1 MRIARPV
8 VPAITPCPLD
18 TFYDGSSRAGV
29 DNFVMARNR
38 LWLKPGM
45 GHVDR
50 LLWYL
55 GWEPRALNIVLLVLA
70 IAGLVLFRSPYGL
83 LLGVIALV
91 LRWKTATLINST
103 YQERIP
109 EAAAGVKQEGAS
121 RLGVQLSDAEV
132 YTIISGHGTSPFFV
146 KAKPEYD
153 ITVVYVAD
161 VFFAVYA
168 GAAFRVPKFEVE
180 LPAKGEEIYFR
191 HVSAINYQDPMLEV
205 VLANGRTTRQFK
217 VGSVG
222 DASVLEALRM
232 KLRSASQ
239 QPARRAVVSAPSETL
254 TPELPAAVPLPAPTV
269 PLEFPNAVR
278 MVEPGTGEEER
289 YCYLRF
295 SKLMQLY
302 KDPVVLDA
310 LIEQLEVPGKTSV
323 IKRLTEREKQEA
335 IETQIDHFRRTPTSV
350 WNGVPTYEVLAASL
364 WRAQFNDSRD
374 LRPRTVREIFARV
387 SQEEDLLRPVS
398 RWLLDRGFEPYMEVP
413 LGRRR
418 IDVLGHRGGGIGR
431 SPLLRAVELKNDDIQ
446 FARGIDQMGTF
457 AEYAHTVYLACT
469 PAFCAEYLDRN
480 AESRG
485 VNHWDPSV
493 LERKLTVGGFGLLIV
508 ERDSVFEVLK
518 PAERT
523 PSSTNI
529 TSAVNGL
536 SSVRRV
542 DC

>member
-1 MRIARPV
+1 
-8 VPAITPCPLD
+8 
-18 TFYDGSSRAGV
+18 
-29 DNFVMARNR
+29 MATRNR
-38 LWLKPGM
+38 FWLKPSM
-45 GHVDR
+45 GQVDR
-50 LLWYL
+50 IMWYL
-55 GWEPRALNIVLLVLA
+55 GWDPRVLN
-70 IAGLVLFRSPYGL
+70 IAGLVLAVGGWVLFRSPWGL
-83 LLGVIALV
+83 LLGTSVLL
-91 LRWKTATLINST
+91 LRWKTATLINAT
-103 YQERIP
+103 FQERIP
-109 EAAAGVKQEGAS
+109 EAVAGVKQEGAG
-121 RLGVQLSDAEV
+121 RLGVQLSDADIHV
-132 YTIISGHGTSPFFV
+132 IVAGHGTSPFFV

-161 VFFAVYA
+161 VFFAIYA
-168 GAAFRVPKFEVE
+168 GAAFRVANFEIE

-217 VGSVG
+217 VGAVTDS
-222 DASVLEALRM
+222 SVLEALRT

-239 QPARRAVVSAPSETL
+239 PARRSVATAPAESAP
-254 TPELPAAVPLPAPTV
+254 LPQVANPAPLPVSVGESPS
-269 PLEFPNAVR
+269 PVR
-278 MVEPGTGEEER
+278 AEVTTADDGER

-295 SKLMQLY
+295 NKLMQLY
-302 KDPVVLDA
+302 QDPVVLDA
-310 LIEQLEVPGKTSV
+310 LIEQLEVPGKVSV

-350 WNGVPTYEVLAASL
+350 WHGVPTYEVLAASI
-364 WRAQFNDSRD
+364 WRAQEVF
-374 LRPRTVREIFARV
+374 LPRRLVREIFARV

-418 IDVLGHRGGGIGR
+418 IDVLGHKAGGIGR
-431 SPLLRAVELKNDDIQ
+431 SPSLMAVELKNDDIQ

-493 LERKLTVGGFGLLIV
+493 LERKLTAGGFGLLVV
-508 ERDSVFEVLK
+508 ERDTVFEVLK
-518 PAERT
+518 PTERT
-523 PSSTNI
+523 PSGPNI
-529 TSAVNGL
+529 TTAVNGCA
-536 SSVRRV
+536 SVRRV
-542 DC
+542 EC

>member
-1 MRIARPV
+1 
-8 VPAITPCPLD
+8 
-18 TFYDGSSRAGV
+18 
-29 DNFVMARNR
+29 
-38 LWLKPGM
+38 M

-50 LLWYL
+50 IMWYL
-55 GWEPRALNIVLLVLA
+55 GWEPRVLN
-70 IAGLVLFRSPYGL
+70 IAGLVLAVGGWVLFRSPWGL
-83 LLGVIALV
+83 LLGTSVLL
-91 LRWKTATLINST
+91 LRWKTATLINAT
-103 YQERIP
+103 FQERIP
-109 EAAAGVKQEGAS
+109 EAVAGVKQEGAG
-121 RLGVQLSDAEV
+121 RLGVQLSDADIHV
-132 YTIISGHGTSPFFV
+132 IVAGHGTSPFFV
-146 KAKPEYD
+146 KAKAEYD

-161 VFFAVYA
+161 VFFAIYA
-168 GAAFRVPKFEVE
+168 GAAFRVAKFEIE

-217 VGSVG
+217 VGAVDDS
-222 DASVLEALRM
+222 SVLEALRT

-239 QPARRAVVSAPSETL
+239 PARRSVASAPAES
-254 TPELPAAVPLPAPTV
+254 APLPQVTSPAPLPV
-269 PLEFPNAVR
+269 PVGESPSPVR
-278 MVEPGTGEEER
+278 ADETTADDGER

-302 KDPVVLDA
+302 QDPVVLDA

-374 LRPRTVREIFARV
+374 LRPKTVREIFARV

-418 IDVLGHRGGGIGR
+418 IDVLGHRAGGLGR
-431 SPLLRAVELKNDDIQ
+431 SPSLMAVELKNDDIQ

-480 AESRG
+480 AESKG

-493 LERKLTVGGFGLLIV
+493 LERKLTAGGFGLLIV

-518 PAERT
+518 PTERT
-523 PSSTNI
+523 PSGPNI
-529 TSAVNGL
+529 TIAVNGCA
-536 SSVRRV
+536 SVRRV
-542 DC
+542 EC

>member
-1 MRIARPV
+1 
-8 VPAITPCPLD
+8 
-18 TFYDGSSRAGV
+18 
-29 DNFVMARNR
+29 MATRNR
-38 LWLKPGM
+38 FWLKPSM

-50 LLWYL
+50 IMWYL
-55 GWEPRALNIVLLVLA
+55 GWEPRALNIAGLVLA
-70 IAGLVLFRSPYGL
+70 VGGWVLFRSPWGL
-83 LLGVIALV
+83 LIN
-91 LRWKTATLINST
+91 ATF
-103 YQERIP
+103 QERIP
-109 EAAAGVKQEGAS
+109 EAVAGVKQEGAG
-121 RLGVQLSDAEV
+121 RLGVQLSDADIHV
-132 YTIISGHGTSPFFV
+132 IVAGHGTSPFFV

-161 VFFAVYA
+161 VFFAIYA
-168 GAAFRVPKFEVE
+168 GAAFRV
-180 LPAKGEEIYFR
+180 AKGEEIYFR

-217 VGSVG
+217 VGAVDDS
-222 DASVLEALRM
+222 SVLEALRT
-232 KLRSASQ
+232 KLRFAS
-239 QPARRAVVSAPSETL
+239 QPARRSVASAPTEI
-254 TPELPAAVPLPAPTV
+254 PQLPQVTSPAPLPV
-269 PLEFPNAVR
+269 PVGESPSPVR
-278 MVEPGTGEEER
+278 AEETTADDGER

-302 KDPVVLDA
+302 QDPIVLDA
-310 LIEQLEVPGKTSV
+310 LIEQLDVPGKTSV

-374 LRPRTVREIFARV
+374 LRPKTVREIFARV

-418 IDVLGHRGGGIGR
+418 IDVLGHRAGGLGR
-431 SPLLRAVELKNDDIQ
+431 SPSLMAVELKNDDIQ

-480 AESRG
+480 AESKG

-493 LERKLTVGGFGLLIV
+493 LERKLTAGGFGLLIV
-508 ERDSVFEVLK
+508 ERETVFEVLK
-518 PAERT
+518 PTERT
-523 PSSTNI
+523 PSAPNI
-529 TSAVNGL
+529 TIAVNGCASL
-536 SSVRRV
+536 RRV
-542 DC
+542 EC